1 MLPKSDER
9 FDATPSNRSDRADLR
24 AQVVSQL
31 AATPIDDQALRN
43 SVWTYAG
50 AVREGISPGRVIRAF
65 TRLVD
70 AAGLTPALVH
80 RETMR
85 KVTLWC
91 VEAQFGQL
99 GGAALPNG
107 GATLRLAPD
116 HD

>member
-1 MLPKSDER
+1 MLPQSDER
-9 FDATPSNRSDRADLR
+9 FDTTPSNRSDRADLR

-43 SVWTYAG
+43 SVWTFAET
-50 AVREGISPGRVIRAF
+50 VREGISPGRVIRAL

-70 AAGLTPALVH
+70 AAGLTPTTLH

-91 VEAQFGQL
+91 VEAQFGRL
-99 GGAALPNG
+99 GGDALPSG
-107 GATLRLAPD
+107 SASVRL
-116 HD
+116 HE